1 MDSLKQ
7 SIRNLGNLFKKAGTV
22 MITVNGIAGNDNNLI
37 ALIQNV
43 QRTTGVKKIKNS
55 YQQNMALLD
64 VSYKGKASDLWQNV
78 PQSSKQMFS
87 VISMN
92 DTLINLNYKYAST
105 ASAQSENNAVNVT
118 QQSAQANETSIV
130 NTNSN
135 AAKQSQLSKGAALLF
150 KNVKTKLSDQTKN
163 VLFNTINFKLSKD
176 GKQFILD
183 DEAAEFP
190 FDAFV
195 YPTDMNK
202 DGKEEIFI
210 LFGNSY
216 TSGMTGSSI
225 VVFIADKAGAYKM
238 NLGFPGTLPDGLA
251 TANLGYNDLLVGGPG
266 FEFPVW
272 RWNGKE
278 YVFSKT
284 VKDSDY
290 EKLKKSSVE
299 DISKAYT
306 ASF

>member
-1 MDSLKQ
+1 MK
-7 SIRNLGNLFKKAGTV
+7 RNSFFFLLFF
-22 MITVNGIAGNDNNLI
+22 LI
-37 ALIQNV
+37 SAEGYTQ
-43 QRTTGVKKIKNS
+43 
-55 YQQNMALLD
+55 
-64 VSYKGKASDLWQNV
+64 
-78 PQSSKQMFS
+78 
-87 VISMN
+87 
-92 DTLINLNYKYAST
+92 TLNKVAD
-105 ASAQSENNAVNVT
+105 
-118 QQSAQANETSIV
+118 
-130 NTNSN
+130 
-135 AAKQSQLSKGAALLF
+135 LLF
-150 KNVKTKLSDQTKN
+150 KNVQSKLTIAEKN
-163 VLFNTINFKLSKD
+163 QLATALGFVLSNDKVQPFALDADSKD
-176 GKQFILD
+176 YPF
-183 DEAAEFP
+183 AATVFP
-190 FDAFV
+190 V
-195 YPTDMNK
+195 DMNK

-278 YVFSKT
+278 YDFSKT